1 MLQYYY
7 CIKKLCPENLHG
19 LKIMKTHGLTEN
31 IIVTGDNYVLGRQ
44 SSSISQCPEQRSFIV
59 SWQKLQIF

>member
-44 SSSISQCPEQRSFIV
+44 SSSISQCPEQ
-59 SWQKLQIF
+59 